1 MKKLLYTVLVA
12 AMVLGFGTGAFGAAG
27 AISPVPWTDIAG
39 HSAEAELTA
48 MAALGIFTGD
58 SGLGGTVNPN
68 GSITRAQFCKVVV
81 VATGKASTAAGL
93 AGLKPTF
100 TDAVPAWAWGYVN
113 TAFFMGVIAGYPDGS
128 FKAENPVTY
137 AEAITMLVKAI
148 PQHKLQVPA
157 GIWPYNFIFYAV
169 DEGFT
174 GAVDVGAATAPCTR
188 GDMAKL
194 LLTTMQV
201 DPVAAD
207 GHHDVGDAILEDHAR
222 LYDDGFLVDVNVT
235 AGHAYYDGHELD
247 LADGV
252 FIVGGTSYNDLLMQ
266 PARAILNT
274 AGDVAFLQKIS
285 GTQVTGVFADWGTDT
300 LGDTYLLLA
309 DDTKVY
315 YVGNTYTQ
323 INKSDVDVSDNWY
336 YEDDLWVGDELLINV
351 DEDGLAVQIFANRWD
366 LVYHLSSPTPASD
379 MLADAH
385 DKTSTVN
392 AKIDFLPTGLGV
404 SSAFYYLDF
413 DTQNYY
419 PLYGYSGTGLTADI
433 PASAKVTINGALATA
448 NDLAKFDVI
457 KGSTFGAWGFDPVDN
472 TNAII
477 AISAERNAFQ
487 AAVTGMSTTYPGE
500 KHYVTFDVGGTAKTY
515 QIDESYLS
523 DGNFNVGTLYKVVLA
538 NNKLFWQVDLGSSSP
553 TVLVKAIRYVT
564 EGGSTPEH
572 WYIDVDKRG
581 TATTYECDEDPTG
594 WGWGTD
600 HFYTLD
606 IDNTTGLVDVSD
618 CSQLSDWGGDLAVLA
633 LGAGNATM
641 ADGCGPPPC
650 IYFFQEAETAVYSWT
665 DTGFVFIGFAGLAV
679 DDAVDVLWDGTAYVF
694 IRDDSTAP

>member
-39 HSAEAELTA
+39 HSAQAELTA

-58 SGLGGTVNPN
+58 TGLGGTVNPN

-81 VATGKASTAAGL
+81 LATGKGSTAAGL

-100 TDAVPAWAWGYVN
+100 TDAVPAWAWGFVN

-174 GAVDVGAATAPCTR
+174 GAVDVGAATANCTR

-194 LLTTMQV
+194 LLTTMQIF
-201 DPVAAD
+201 PVAAD
-207 GHHDVGDAILEDHAR
+207 GHHDVGDPILDDHGR
-222 LYDDGFLVDVNVT
+222 LYDDGFLVDVNLT
-235 AGHAYYDGHELD
+235 AGHAYYDGHELN

-252 FIVGGTSYNDLLMQ
+252 YIVGGTSYNDLLMQ
-266 PARAILNT
+266 PVRAILNT
-274 AGDVAFLQKIS
+274 AGNVVFLQKIS
-285 GTQVTGVFADWGTDT
+285 GTQVTGVFAALDVDT

-315 YVGNTYTQ
+315 YDGATYTQ
-323 INKSDVDVSDNWY
+323 INKSDVDVHAGSY
-336 YEDDLWVGDELLINV
+336 YQDDLWVGDELLINV

-366 LVYHLSSPTPASD
+366 LVNYVASPPIPNYD

-385 DKTSTVN
+385 DKTSS
-392 AKIDFLPTGLGV
+392 AKAAIDFLPGSL
-404 SSAFYYLDF
+404 SLHSQFYYLDF
-413 DTQNYY
+413 DSQH
-419 PLYGYSGTGLTADI
+419 YGSLAHKTALI
-433 PASAKVTINGALATA
+433 PDSAKVTINGALATA

-457 KGSTFGAWGFDPVDN
+457 RGATYGAWGFDPVDN
-472 TNAII
+472 HNAII

-515 QIDESYLS
+515 QIDEKYLT
-523 DGNFNVGTLYKVVLA
+523 DHDFVVGTLYKVVLA
-538 NNKLFWQVDLGSSSP
+538 NNMLFWQVDLGSSNP
-553 TVLVKAIRYVT
+553 TVLVKAIRVVDD
-564 EGGSTPEH
+564 GGVNDH
-572 WYIDVDKRG
+572 YFIDVDKRG
-581 TATTYECDEDPTG
+581 TAVTYECGEQPSSDWTG
-594 WGWGTD
+594 D
-600 HFYTLD
+600 FFTLD
-606 IDNTTGLVDVSD
+606 IDNTTGLVHVYD
-618 CSQLSDWGGDLAVLA
+618 CIRLTLWGDGLAVVA
-633 LGAGNATM
+633 LGVGNATL
-641 ADGCGPPPC
+641 ADDCGPPPC
-650 IYFFQEAETAVYSWT
+650 YSFFDEAKTAVYSWT

-694 IRDDSTAP
+694 VRNDSTAP

>member
-1 MKKLLYTVLVA
+1 MMKKLLYTVLVA
-12 AMVLGFGTGAFGAAG
+12 AMVLGFGTGAFGATGGIA
-27 AISPVPWTDIAG
+27 PVPWTDIAG

-174 GAVDVGAATAPCTR
+174 GAVDVGAATANCTR

-194 LLTTMQV
+194 LLEAMQV
-201 DPVAAD
+201 EPVAAD
-207 GHHDVGDAILEDHAR
+207 GHHDVGDAILDDHGR
-222 LYDDGFLVDVNVT
+222 LYDDGIVDYVDLGS
-235 AGHAYYDGHELD
+235 GHAYYDGNELD

-266 PARAILNT
+266 PVRAILST
-274 AGDVAFLQKIS
+274 AGDVVFLQKIS
-285 GTQVTGVFADWGTDT
+285 GTQVTGLFADCGEETD
-300 LGDTYLLLA
+300 GDTYLLLA

-315 YVGNTYTQ
+315 YVGDTYTR
-323 INKSDVDVSDNWY
+323 INKSDNDVNGNPY
-336 YEDDLWVGDELLINV
+336 YQGDLWVDDELLINV

-366 LVYHLSSPTPASD
+366 LVNSETGVGYPYWD

-385 DKTSTVN
+385 DKTSLVK
-392 AKIDFLPTGLGV
+392 AAIDFLPGTLEGD
-404 SSAFYYLDF
+404 SSAFFYLDF
-413 DTQNYY
+413 DSQI
-419 PLYGYSGTGLTADI
+419 YGWLGYKTALI
-433 PASAKVTINGALATA
+433 PDSAKVTINGALATA

-457 KGSTFGAWGFDPVDN
+457 KGATYGAFGFDPVDN
-472 TNAII
+472 HNAII

-487 AAVTGMSTTYPGE
+487 AAVTGMSTTYPGG

-515 QIDESYLS
+515 QIDTNYLN
-523 DGNFNVGTLYKVVLA
+523 DHDFNVGILYKVVLA
-538 NNKLFWQVDLGSSSP
+538 NGKLFWQVDLGSSNP

-581 TATTYECDEDPTG
+581 TATTYEGDDDPISYG
-594 WGWGTD
+594 FAAGEFW
-600 HFYTLD
+600 TLD
-606 IDNTTGLVDVSD
+606 IDNTTGLVDVSA
-618 CSQLSDWGGDLAVLA
+618 CNELGDWGGLTVVA
-633 LGAGNATM
+633 LGAGNATL

-650 IYFFQEAETAVYSWT
+650 YYFFDEAKTAAYAWT
-665 DTGFVFIGFAGLAV
+665 DTGYVFIGFAGLAA
-679 DDAVDVLWDGTAYVF
+679 DDAVYIYYDGTNWVF
-694 IRDDSTAP
+694 VRDDSTAP